1 MTDLEVKTT
10 TKNPQRAYSRN
21 QVIINVLCIY
31 FHSDVCI
38 SLPNLFLRITPVPA
52 FCPHREGVCMTL
64 CSAAV
69 HCGLMAY
76 TQMEPLYTWV
86 HLGQILFFHSEKKEV
101 VCRLHLQQFKTL
113 S

>member
-1 MTDLEVKTT
+1 
-10 TKNPQRAYSRN
+10 
-21 QVIINVLCIY
+21 
-31 FHSDVCI
+31 
-38 SLPNLFLRITPVPA
+38 
-52 FCPHREGVCMTL
+52 MTL

-76 TQMEPLYTWV
+76 TQMEPLYMLV
-86 HLGQILFFHSEKKEV
+86 HLGQILFFHSEKKEI